1 MSEADARASTGE
13 VAKHTDT
20 DILTE
25 EAAENTSTSVPIQA
39 VDSGSCSVPV
49 PETKSPF
56 STRGMFMLVKTRSHH
71 QLVVVRD
78 MKMRLNQNDLIHCP
92 PFTIDHHGY
101 KICPRIGLGK
111 EHISFYIA
119 VMRGE
124 SDKWPFTMIVFL
136 RIINQSGGEHRE
148 KMLNSYKNYSKL
160 KECLRNPKSADIAN
174 TAMGYPQ
181 FLPRGR
187 LEKEG
192 FIRNNEMHLE
202 LYFCPKEI
210 VVNYK
215 PELPSVFK

>member
-1 MSEADARASTGE
+1 MSEADARASAGE

-25 EAAENTSTSVPIQA
+25 EGRENTSTSVPIQA

-56 STRGMFMLVKTRSHH
+56 STRGTFMLVKTRSHH
-71 QLVVVRD
+71 QLVVVRG
-78 MKMRLNQNDLIHCP
+78 MKMRLMQNDLIRCQ
-92 PFTIDHHGY
+92 PFTINHHGY
-101 KICPRIGLGK
+101 KICPRISLGK

-119 VMRGE
+119 LMRGE

-148 KMLNSYKNYSKL
+148 KMFHSYKNYSKL
-160 KECLRNPKSADIAN
+160 KECLCDPKSTDIAN

-181 FLPRGR
+181 FLSRGR

-192 FIRNNEMHLE
+192 YIRNNEMQLE
-202 LYFCPKEI
+202 FYFCPKETPI
-210 VVNYK
+210 DHK
-215 PELPSVFK
+215 PELPSVFR